1 MTEHVPPNL
10 RALRILEMLADS
22 DIAPTPTELGVML
35 NWPKQT
41 VHRLC
46 QTLIEAGIIEK
57 RERRLYP
64 GHRSNNLGAALAHQ
78 AAGHIGCHQLLQRVA
93 SEFGETV
100 NFARAG
106 TQGMNYVDRV
116 ETNWAFRVAL
126 PVGSHV
132 PFHCTAS
139 GKLFMASLP
148 KQRRD
153 ALLSTLKLDYL
164 TPNTFT
170 EMSLLADELTA
181 IRRQGYS
188 LDREEFHQGMVAIAV
203 PVTDASG
210 KFYAALAVHGP
221 IPRFTIQAGF
231 SKLEFLQSYAAQIG
245 NVLFGAERA
254 TS

>member
-1 MTEHVPPNL
+1 MNEHVPPNL
-10 RALRILEMLADS
+10 RALRILEVLADS
-22 DIAPTPTELGVML
+22 DTAMTPTELGAVL
-35 NWPKQT
+35 DWPKQT

-46 QTLIEAGIIEK
+46 QTLIEAGIVEK
-57 RERRLYP
+57 RDRRLYP
-64 GHRSNNLGAALAHQ
+64 GHRSNNLGAALAYQ
-78 AAGHIGCHQLLQRVA
+78 AAKHIGCHQLLLQVA
-93 SEFGETV
+93 SEVGETV

-106 TQGMNYVDRV
+106 AKGMNYVDRV

-126 PVGSHV
+126 PIGSHV

-148 KQRRD
+148 KQRRE
-153 ALLSTLKLDYL
+153 ALLSTLKLNYL

-203 PVTDASG
+203 PVTDAAG
-210 KFYAALAVHGP
+210 KFYAALAIHGP
-221 IPRFTIQAGF
+221 TPRFTIQSGF
-231 SKLEFLQSYAAQIG
+231 ARLDFLRSYADRISDA
-245 NVLFGAERA
+245 LFGNGSAE
-254 TS
+254 

>member
-10 RALRILEMLADS
+10 RALRILEALAYS
-22 DIAPTPTELGVML
+22 DTAMTPTELGAVL
-35 NWPKQT
+35 DWPKQT

-46 QTLIEAGIIEK
+46 QTLIKAGIIEK
-57 RERRLYP
+57 RGRRLYP
-64 GHRSNNLGAALAHQ
+64 GHRSNNLGAALANQ
-78 AAGHIGCHQLLQRVA
+78 SARHIGCHQILTQVA
-93 SEFGETV
+93 DEFGETV

-106 TQGMNYVDRV
+106 AKGMNYVDRV

-148 KQRRD
+148 RHKRD
-153 ALLSTLKLDYL
+153 ALLSTLKLDSL

-170 EMSLLADELTA
+170 ELPLLADELTA
-181 IRRQGYS
+181 VRRQGYS

-221 IPRFTIQAGF
+221 TPRFTIQSGF
-231 SKLEFLQSYAAQIG
+231 PQLDFLRSCAKQIG
-245 NVLFGAERA
+245 EVLFGGDDRL
-254 TS
+254 S